1 VKIAIGCGVALIVGI
16 IVVAVGIGGAAYWA
30 KGKVE
35 EMSGNETRIQE
46 LQEKAN
52 ANTFERP
59 ADNVIRED
67 RFVKF
72 LDVRKRVF
80 GLYEK
85 HKPALDAMSQK
96 KQGDWSDVT
105 SGFSIINDIR
115 LAQAQALADLGMSEN
130 EYHFMVEQV
139 YKSAWASEI
148 QKSTGKQPSE
158 AMGEA
163 FAKAQEAMQQ
173 AKAEA
178 ARAKESADR
187 ADDKSTEAQAE
198 EATEAADEGLQDL
211 GRAAQDAREAGAQMD
226 VPQQNI
232 DLFRKYEADIK
243 KYAMGGLE
251 FLGL

>member
-35 EMSGNETRIQE
+35 EMSGNEARIEE
-46 LQEKAN
+46 LQKKAN

-59 ADNVIRED
+59 ADGVIRED

-80 GLYEK
+80 ALYEK
-85 HKPALDAMSQK
+85 HKPALDAMGQK

-115 LAQAQALADLGMSEN
+115 LAQAQALADLGMSED
-130 EYHFMVEQV
+130 EYQFMVEQV
-139 YKSAWASEI
+139 YRSAWASEI

-158 AMGEA
+158 AMSEA

-173 AKAEA
+173 AQRDA

-187 ADDKSTEAQAE
+187 ADNEPAEEQAEAAE
-198 EATEAADEGLQDL
+198 EAAGEGAQAV
-211 GRAAQDAREAGAQMD
+211 GRAAQDAREQAAQMD

-232 DLFRKYEADIK
+232 ELFRKYEADIK